1 MVVTTALDTTDIWRA
16 LEAVK
21 DPEIPIISVV
31 DLGIVT
37 DVSLDADNKVTVSM
51 TPTFTGCPALELIK
65 TRLREAVVAL
75 GFNSVEVIVDRSVT
89 WTSNRVTAKGK
100 DQLERFG
107 LSSPAYHSGDITPE
121 LVEYARCPHCG
132 SENTSLRSPFGSAL
146 CRSIHICYDCK
157 QSFEKFKEV

>member
-1 MVVTTALDTTDIWRA
+1 MIPTDIDSKSIWRA

-37 DVSLDADNKVTVSM
+37 DVIINDDDSIVVKM
-51 TPTFTGCPALELIK
+51 TPTFTGCPALDLM
-65 TRLREAVVAL
+65 RQQMREAVEAL
-75 GFNSVEVIVDRSVT
+75 GIEKVEVMVDRTVT
-89 WTSNRVTAKGK
+89 WNSNRVTDKGK
-100 DQLERFG
+100 KQLEQFG
-107 LSSPAYHSGDITPE
+107 LDSPRQHTGTVTAVM
-121 LVEYARCPHCG
+121 VEHARCPNCG

>member
-1 MVVTTALDTTDIWRA
+1 MEVGITTQDIWRA
-16 LEAVK
+16 LEDVK
-21 DPEIPIISVV
+21 DPEIPFISVV

-37 DVSLDADNKVTVSM
+37 DVTRSDDNKVTVRM
-51 TPTFTGCPALELIK
+51 TPTFTGCPALDMIQ
-65 TRLREAVVAL
+65 TQLRQAVEAL
-75 GFNSVEVIVDRSVT
+75 GFDNVEVLVDRSVT
-89 WTSNRVTAKGK
+89 WNSNRVTPKGK
-100 DQLERFG
+100 KQLEQFG
-107 LSSPAYHSGDITPE
+107 LSSPKLHNGTITQE